1 MHYGAEMH
9 HYFFVQI
16 NCLDSRIRLARANCA
31 RGLYQAAAR
40 AAVSRPDVVQSVVC
54 DLMHPLLSS
63 ISIVS
68 SISTQ
73 QLDRTRMRAQNAG
86 GVYHS

>member
-54 DLMHPLLSS
+54 DLMHPLLAL
-63 ISIVS
+63 VLLA
-68 SISTQ
+68 
-73 QLDRTRMRAQNAG
+73 QLSEQPTGNG
-86 GVYHS
+86 